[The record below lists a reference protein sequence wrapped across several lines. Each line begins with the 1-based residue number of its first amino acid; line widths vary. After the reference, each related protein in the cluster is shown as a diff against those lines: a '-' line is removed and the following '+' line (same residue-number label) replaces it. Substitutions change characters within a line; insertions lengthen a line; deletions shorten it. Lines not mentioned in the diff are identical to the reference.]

1 MVAQRA
7 VTVGDDDISFWVVF
21 HDQLRIMLINGVLIA
36 AGFSVQAFI
45 ASFFKM
51 IANKLCVGSSPT
63 TSMVV
68 NLLTVLLITV
78 IAVPLV
84 TNWKAIGEDSLSA
97 SRVSLS
103 RPE

>member
-7 VTVGDDDISFWVVF
+7 TTVGDDNVSFWIVF

-51 IANKLCVGSSPT
+51 IADKLCVGTSPMT
-63 TSMVV
+63 TMVV
-68 NLLTVLLITV
+68 NFFTLLLITV

-84 TNWKAIGEDSLSA
+84 SNWKPIGEDSLSA
-97 SRVSLS
+97 SRVSLDNT
-103 RPE
+103 